1 MTVSAFIEGLGP
13 SEIGIK
19 VSEDIDSS
27 KQQESTTRQ
36 RVMWMLGYY
45 EEVLRQERFLSRQI

>member
-1 MTVSAFIEGLGP
+1 MTVSTFTEGLGP

-27 KQQESTTRQ
+27 KQREATTRQ
-36 RVMWMLGYY
+36 RVM
-45 EEVLRQERFLSRQI
+45 